1 MLLARASSDMCD
13 AIFPDCTNGMPTAE
27 LVAEEY
33 EDGAF
38 NESGGSDMAAL
49 GSPEKKPVRRRRK
62 TTRAAAPEPDLDE
75 PKQAEQPEQ
84 PEPDDPE
91 LRDENWDDPA
101 EEDWIDDDPEGD
113 VPGSEG
119 AVEAEPMIEPGQ
131 ITRLQAQAKAL
142 RLDDEQRHRAASEI
156 TGREIGTF
164 KELTWDEAQ
173 EVINIFSV
181 AQRKENPQAALKRL
195 VASAVRERED
205 ADEDD
210 FED

>member
-1 MLLARASSDMCD
+1 
-13 AIFPDCTNGMPTAE
+13 
-27 LVAEEY
+27 
-33 EDGAF
+33 
-38 NESGGSDMAAL
+38 
-49 GSPEKKPVRRRRK
+49 
-62 TTRAAAPEPDLDE
+62 
-75 PKQAEQPEQ
+75 
-84 PEPDDPE
+84 
-91 LRDENWDDPA
+91 
-101 EEDWIDDDPEGD
+101 
-113 VPGSEG
+113 
-119 AVEAEPMIEPGQ
+119 MIEPGQ

-205 ADEDD
+205 AEEDD